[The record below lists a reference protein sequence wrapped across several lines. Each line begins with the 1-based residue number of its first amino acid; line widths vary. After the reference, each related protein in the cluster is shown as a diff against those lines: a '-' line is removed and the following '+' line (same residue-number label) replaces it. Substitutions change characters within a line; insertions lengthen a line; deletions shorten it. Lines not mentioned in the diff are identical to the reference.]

1 MENNGDV
8 GSVEQLDWVGRVLAT
23 VSDGLDGQID
33 AETWKAARIKFSFLF
48 PTLEVDDDQENDNS
62 GQKVH
67 QVGQVGAVEGLVQSA
82 DLVGFSGQ
90 KMEKCNDGSL
100 ELGTSADVD
109 SGWWECLPDDSFADV
124 SRDEERDTGS
134 ETVALGEELVQ
145 QENNQTGDEKLND
158 NQAADSSSHLRRIT
172 VHSSQNVDN
181 SLAKGH
187 DHTEKLL
194 GTGEKGTKL
203 RFITS
208 FY

>member
-1 MENNGDV
+1 M
-8 GSVEQLDWVGRVLAT
+8 
-23 VSDGLDGQID
+23 
-33 AETWKAARIKFSFLF
+33 
-48 PTLEVDDDQENDNS
+48 EVDDDQENDNS

-158 NQAADSSSHLRRIT
+158 NQAADSSSHLTRIT

-181 SLAKGH
+181 SLAKSH

-194 GTGEKGTKL
+194 GTGEKGTKFRYFSPFCQNL
-203 RFITS
+203 PFFRGVANFNE
-208 FY
+208 FCAGKQLHD